1 MVVGEKEPFDA
12 LARSERALGATEAKY
27 SQLPGGNAVTVPDD
41 VKLRV
46 HVANVSPTHA
56 FLLLPHV
63 QLTLGRSPIC
73 SFFLDL
79 LAFKTSGRTS

>member
-1 MVVGEKEPFDA
+1 MRKSLSTRWRVRSA
-12 LARSERALGATEAKY
+12 LSAPPKPNTANFRAAM
-27 SQLPGGNAVTVPDD
+27 GGNAVTVPDD

-46 HVANVSPTHA
+46 HVANASPTHA

-63 QLTLGRSPIC
+63 QLTLGRSPIY